1 MLEQVLARVCYNSK
15 QRHNMLWRSPSTS
28 NLSKRLTQMSIDE
41 EPDSLD
47 ALDLETTLQ
56 DVGRPRSWSP
66 TDDTSE
72 LLLKTRQLGEAIV
85 FYLSQGIEFSCIDR
99 LFSLYAV
106 VILPASMFQHSTLT
120 AVKRSRRPPCLLTS
134 QRPLNVL

>member
-1 MLEQVLARVCYNSK
+1 MRGEPLPHLSWRSGFEASHCHISRFSK

-72 LLLKTRQLGEAIV
+72 LLLKTRQLGKAIV
-85 FYLSQGIEFSCIDR
+85 LYLS
-99 LFSLYAV
+99 
-106 VILPASMFQHSTLT
+106 
-120 AVKRSRRPPCLLTS
+120 
-134 QRPLNVL
+134 

>member
-1 MLEQVLARVCYNSK
+1 
-15 QRHNMLWRSPSTS
+15 
-28 NLSKRLTQMSIDE
+28 MSIDE

-72 LLLKTRQLGEAIV
+72 LLLKTRQLGKAIGL
-85 FYLSQGIEFSCIDR
+85 YLSQGIEFSCVDR

-106 VILPASMFQHSTLT
+106 VLAQPASMFQHSTLT
-120 AVKRSRRPPCLLTS
+120 AVKRSRRQPCLLTS

>member
-72 LLLKTRQLGEAIV
+72 LLLKTRQLGKAIV
-85 FYLSQGIEFSCIDR
+85 LYLMPRLHRHSC
-99 LFSLYAV
+99 
-106 VILPASMFQHSTLT
+106 
-120 AVKRSRRPPCLLTS
+120 
-134 QRPLNVL
+134 